1 MNESKPN
8 REPRAGTVNIIPNRG
23 PMSEFVTPF
32 DVPSKLTDETSHV
45 QFSHLWNAITTRHSD
60 TVDAKFFVDGQRA
73 IVGVAHTGL
82 TAFRDR
88 AARGLTDRE
97 VSLVAAEY
105 LRERLEQEDLRP
117 LYNVSRDDVLRL
129 IEKIGLR

>member
-1 MNESKPN
+1 MNELKPN
-8 REPRAGTVNIIPNRG
+8 RDARAGKVHFIPNRG

-32 DVPSKLTDETSHV
+32 EVPSKLTDETCHV

-60 TVDAKFFVDGQRA
+60 TVDAKFFVDGQGA

-82 TAFRDR
+82 TAFRER

-105 LRERLEQEDLRP
+105 LRERLEQEDFRP
-117 LYNVSRDDVLRL
+117 VYDVSRDDVLRL
-129 IEKIGLR
+129 IEKIGVR

>member
-1 MNESKPN
+1 MDESKQN
-8 REPRAGTVNIIPNRG
+8 SEERARTVHIIPNRG
-23 PMSEFVTPF
+23 PMREFVTPF
-32 DVPSKLTDETSHV
+32 EVPSKLTDETAHV

-60 TVDAKFFVDGQRA
+60 TVDAKFFVDGQGA
-73 IVGVAHTGL
+73 IVGIAHTGL

-88 AARGLTDRE
+88 ASRGLTDRE

-117 LYNVSRDDVLRL
+117 LYDVSRDDVLRL